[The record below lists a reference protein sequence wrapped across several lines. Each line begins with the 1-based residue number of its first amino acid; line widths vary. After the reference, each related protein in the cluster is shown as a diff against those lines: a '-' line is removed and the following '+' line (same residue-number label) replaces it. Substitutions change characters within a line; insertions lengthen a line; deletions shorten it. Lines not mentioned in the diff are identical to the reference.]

1 MSFCC
6 TTAAT
11 SPAASRS
18 SSAATAGSRRTGGSC
33 TLSLCRTPPVCR
45 LAGSRS
51 GVRVRSK
58 SRPCAGRQRAKP
70 LLSTT
75 SHRGAP
81 RLGPS
86 PRSTSTGGPTEA
98 PPQPLAEASTRR
110 VPCTKVEEAGHRQ
123 PAACRAAR
131 PTSRGG
137 SRGSGTPALPSG
149 SKPGPDLLLEEPV
162 DDRRGASSQSCSR
175 NLPACLRYF
184 ARDEPGSWMQASSG
198 PPCRTRFVC
207 QPLRSSLMV
216 MDSPLQGQSPPEP
229 RRRMKVA
236 QSWQRCSPSNLVSHS
251 GHS

>member
-33 TLSLCRTPPVCR
+33 TLSLCRTPRYAASPAHDPVSEYAPRAALAPVGNERNPCSPPR
-45 LAGSRS
+45 LTAARPGLDPRHDRPAQEGQRKLHHNLWQKPAPAASPARRWRRPDTGSPQRVAQLDRRRGVDREDLERLPCLLGRS
-51 GVRVRSK
+51 RVPTCFSK
-58 SRPCAGRQRAKP
+58 SRWMTAVVPQVKVARETC
-70 LLSTT
+70 
-75 SHRGAP
+75 
-81 RLGPS
+81 
-86 PRSTSTGGPTEA
+86 PT
-98 PPQPLAEASTRR
+98 
-110 VPCTKVEEAGHRQ
+110 
-123 PAACRAAR
+123 
-131 PTSRGG
+131 
-137 SRGSGTPALPSG
+137 
-149 SKPGPDLLLEEPV
+149 
-162 DDRRGASSQSCSR
+162 
-175 NLPACLRYF
+175 CLRYF

-216 MDSPLQGQSPPEP
+216 MGSPLQGQSPPEP

-236 QSWQRCSPSNLVSHS
+236 QSWQRCSPSNLVSRS